1 MTDVR
6 APRREPKAG
15 GRMLC
20 ARWYSARTLQCGW
33 LGGSRSHW
41 QVLALL
47 LPEHTFHF
55 NPKIILIIVYYS
67 FRGKNCFDLMWLVLE
82 KLKEKPY
89 KLEN

>member
-1 MTDVR
+1 
-6 APRREPKAG
+6 
-15 GRMLC
+15 MLC

-47 LPEHTFHF
+47 LPEHTVHC

-67 FRGKNCFDLMWLVLE
+67 FHGKNCFDVVGFGKTKRE
-82 KLKEKPY
+82 TI
-89 KLEN
+89 